1 MIKARDFRIN
11 NYVDLYKND
20 IHYCISVIKNIDNN
34 GINKYLP
41 SEYEGVFGNSINDEL
56 LIKPIPLTEE
66 WLLKFGW
73 GKGEYDTEYVDNV
86 SLKQEC
92 LSYNVGAKMFCIETN
107 GDIMEIKHIRYVHQ
121 LQNIFYC
128 LTGQELELK

>member
-1 MIKARDFRIN
+1 MIKANELRTGNLVLFNGKVVKISEVGRLTIEVEIN
-11 NYVDLYKND
+11 EL
-20 IHYCISVIKNIDNN
+20 
-34 GINKYLP
+34 KYLYCKI
-41 SEYEGVFGNSINDEL
+41 EDL
-56 LIKPIPLTEE
+56 KPIPLTEE

>member
-1 MIKARDFRIN
+1 MIKANEIRIGN
-11 NYVDLYKND
+11 IFNWDTVDSPSYFELE
-20 IHYCISVIKNIDNN
+20 HFE
-34 GINKYLP
+34 YLDRL
-41 SEYEGVFGNSINDEL
+41 N
-56 LIKPIPLTEE
+56 PIPLTEQ